1 MEENYMAEM
10 KRLAELCVK
19 MEGVC
24 LVLAEREDEV
34 ARHLLAGYRAEFNR
48 LAANIFVDDAS
59 DATPGD
65 AGEADGMTDYEM
77 DQEAA
82 VLAEF
87 IETVLDSDDEEVP
100 AVAPVEEPVAEPE
113 VTEEEPLVTGQPDTE
128 VVEEVS
134 QPKADAE
141 TEPEA
146 EPEQPGEAQQ
156 SEAKSD
162 LRVDEMLSRR
172 EARELRKAFT
182 LNDKFRFRR
191 ELFNNDNDKFRE
203 TLERIEKMH
212 SNEEAVA
219 YMTGELGWNLEDE
232 APSDFASTVAN
243 HFAGF

>member
-1 MEENYMAEM
+1 MEENYKAEL
-10 KRLAELCVK
+10 KRLAGLCVK

-24 LVLAEREDEV
+24 LVMAERDDEV
-34 ARHLLAGYRAEFNR
+34 ARHLFAGYRAEFNR
-48 LAANIFVDDAS
+48 LAADIVVDEAS
-59 DATPGD
+59 DIAPGETM
-65 AGEADGMTDYEM
+65 GEADRMPDHEM

-87 IETVLDSDDEEVP
+87 IETVLDSEDEEVQEEAP
-100 AVAPVEEPVAEPE
+100 AEEPAPE
-113 VTEEEPLVTGQPDTE
+113 QEITEEEPLVAGQPE
-128 VVEEVS
+128 AEKEAEAEEE
-134 QPKADAE
+134 AE
-141 TEPEA
+141 TEAEEA
-146 EPEQPGEAQQ
+146 PQ
-156 SEAKSD
+156 SEARSD

-203 TLERIEKMH
+203 ALERIERMH

-232 APSDFASTVAN
+232 APSDFAATVAN

>member
-1 MEENYMAEM
+1 MAEM

-87 IETVLDSDDEEVP
+87 IETVLDSDDEEGP
-100 AVAPVEEPVAEPE
+100 AVAPVEDPVAEPE
-113 VTEEEPLVTGQPDTE
+113 ATE
-128 VVEEVS
+128 
-134 QPKADAE
+134 
-141 TEPEA
+141 
-146 EPEQPGEAQQ
+146 
-156 SEAKSD
+156 
-162 LRVDEMLSRR
+162 
-172 EARELRKAFT
+172 
-182 LNDKFRFRR
+182 
-191 ELFNNDNDKFRE
+191 
-203 TLERIEKMH
+203 
-212 SNEEAVA
+212 
-219 YMTGELGWNLEDE
+219 
-232 APSDFASTVAN
+232 
-243 HFAGF
+243 

>member
-65 AGEADGMTDYEM
+65 AGEADGMTDCEM

-113 VTEEEPLVTGQPDTE
+113 ATEEEPLVTGQPDTE
-128 VVEEVS
+128 AVEEVS

-232 APSDFASTVAN
+232 APSDFAATVAN

>member
-1 MEENYMAEM
+1 M
-10 KRLAELCVK
+10 
-19 MEGVC
+19 
-24 LVLAEREDEV
+24 
-34 ARHLLAGYRAEFNR
+34 
-48 LAANIFVDDAS
+48 
-59 DATPGD
+59 
-65 AGEADGMTDYEM
+65 
-77 DQEAA
+77 
-82 VLAEF
+82 
-87 IETVLDSDDEEVP
+87 
-100 AVAPVEEPVAEPE
+100 
-113 VTEEEPLVTGQPDTE
+113 VTGQPDTE

-232 APSDFASTVAN
+232 APSDFAATVAN